1 MHNLETYICSS
12 LPKSPAI
19 QYFVACSG
27 GVDSMVLLHVLHK
40 NGYVVSALHVNYQLR
55 GLDSENDQK
64 LIETT
69 CKKYGI
75 PFHIKRTDL
84 HKQLEEKGGNLQEE
98 ARKERY
104 AFFENFTKTADS
116 KIVFGHHADDQVE
129 TFFLNL
135 ARGAG
140 IMGLAGMLEVN
151 QSNLRPLLPF
161 FKAEIHAYAKENGVV
176 WREDV
181 SNESNKYQ
189 RNKLRNVFLPAVK
202 EVIPDVSESVLLLV
216 RVFQESQLELERIV
230 KPIYHE
236 IERNSTLSLKDFNLL
251 SKEEILE
258 LLRQLGIPLRM
269 FSEVLKIQHSEK
281 GHRLNLSN
289 NLYTCIIREADYF
302 YFQRSNANAQKPI
315 LNKEKVDFL
324 PKKFTKDALFI
335 NPIAVEGEL
344 KLRKWEI
351 GDRMRPIGAGGSKL
365 ISDILS
371 DANVPN
377 HLRKDQFVVHDDRQ
391 IFWCVGFAI
400 GGFRPTEKELI
411 HKITVNFEA

>member
-1 MHNLETYICSS
+1 MRNLESYICSS
-12 LPKSPAI
+12 LSNNPAI

-27 GVDSMVLLHVLHK
+27 GVDSIVLLHILQK
-40 NGYVVSALHVNYQLR
+40 NGYAVSALHVNYQLR
-55 GLDSENDQK
+55 GLDSEKDQK

-69 CKKYGI
+69 CKRYGI
-75 PFHIKRTDL
+75 PFYIKRVDL
-84 HKQLEEKGGNLQEE
+84 HNQLEENGGNLQEE

-104 AFFENFTKTADS
+104 AFFQNFTKKPDS

-140 IMGLAGMLEVN
+140 IMGLAGMLEEN
-151 QSNLRPLLPF
+151 KCYLRPLLPF
-161 FKAEIHAYAKENGVV
+161 SKGEILSYAIENGVI
-176 WREDV
+176 WREDR

-189 RNKLRNVFLPAVK
+189 RNKLRNVFLPAIK
-202 EVIPDVSESVLLLV
+202 EVVPDLNESVLLLV
-216 RVFQESQLELERIV
+216 RVFQENQRELERIV
-230 KPIYHE
+230 TPISRE
-236 IERNSTLSLKDFNLL
+236 IIKHSILSLKEFNLL
-251 SKEEILE
+251 SKEQIFE

-269 FSEVLKIQHSEK
+269 YSEVIKIQHSEK
-281 GHRLNLSN
+281 GHRLNLIN

-302 YFQRSNANAQKPI
+302 YFQRRNTYAQKPI
-315 LNKEKVDFL
+315 LTIEKVDVL
-324 PKKFTKDALFI
+324 PKQFTKDALYI
-335 NPIAVEGEL
+335 NPIAIEGEL
-344 KLRKWEI
+344 QLRKWEI

-371 DANVPN
+371 DAKVPN
-377 HLRKDQFVVHDDRQ
+377 HLRKEQFVVHDDRQ

-411 HKITVNFEA
+411 HKITLNFEG

>member
-1 MHNLETYICSS
+1 
-12 LPKSPAI
+12 
-19 QYFVACSG
+19 
-27 GVDSMVLLHVLHK
+27 MVLLHVLHK
-40 NGYVVSALHVNYQLR
+40 NGYEVSALHVNYQLR

-69 CKKYGI
+69 CERYGI

-98 ARKERY
+98 ARNERY
-104 AFFENFTKTADS
+104 TFFDNFTKTADS

-151 QSNLRPLLPF
+151 QCYLRPLLPF
-161 FKAEIHAYAKENGVV
+161 SKAEIIAYATENEVV
-176 WREDV
+176 WREDI

-202 EVIPDVSESVLLLV
+202 KVIPDVSESVLLLV
-216 RVFQESQLELERIV
+216 RVFQESQRELEKIV
-230 KPIYHE
+230 TPISRE
-236 IERNSTLSLKDFNLL
+236 ILKNSTLSLKDFKLL
-251 SKEEILE
+251 SKEEVLE
-258 LLRQLGIPLRM
+258 LLRQLGVPLRM
-269 FSEVLKIQHSEK
+269 FTEVIKLQHSEK
-281 GHRLNLSN
+281 GHRLNLTHKD
-289 NLYTCIIREADYF
+289 YACIIREADYF
-302 YFQRSNANAQKPI
+302 YFQRIN
-315 LNKEKVDFL
+315 LNLEKAVLNIEKVDFL
-324 PKKFTKDALFI
+324 PTQFTKDVLFI

-371 DANVPN
+371 DEKVPN
-377 HLRKDQFVVHDDRQ
+377 HLRKEQFVVHDDRQ

-400 GGFRPTEKELI
+400 GGLRPSEKELLL
-411 HKITVNFEA
+411 KITLNFEG

>member
-1 MHNLETYICSS
+1 MRNLESYICSS
-12 LPKSPAI
+12 LPNNPAI
-19 QYFVACSG
+19 EYFVACSG
-27 GVDSMVLLHVLHK
+27 GVDSMVLLHILQK
-40 NGYVVSALHVNYQLR
+40 NGYAVSALHVNYQLR

-64 LIETT
+64 LIESA
-69 CKKYGI
+69 CERYGI
-75 PFHIKRTDL
+75 PLQIKRIDL
-84 HKQLEEKGGNLQEE
+84 HKQLEETGGNLQEE

-104 AFFENFTKTADS
+104 AFFENFTKTTDS

-135 ARGAG
+135 ARDAG
-140 IMGLAGMLEVN
+140 IMGLAGMLEEN
-151 QSNLRPLLPF
+151 QCYLRPFLPF
-161 FKAEIHAYAKENGVV
+161 FKAEIHAYAIENGVL
-176 WREDV
+176 WREDR

-202 EVIPDVSESVLLLV
+202 EVVPDVSESVLLLV
-216 RVFQESQLELERIV
+216 RVFQENQRELERKV
-230 KPIYHE
+230 TPISHE
-236 IERNSTLSLKDFNLL
+236 IIKNSILSLKEFNLL
-251 SKEEILE
+251 SEEEVLE

-269 FSEVLKIQHSEK
+269 YSEVIKIQHSEK
-281 GHRLNLSN
+281 GQRLNLSN
-289 NLYTCIIREADYF
+289 NLFACIIREADYF
-302 YFQRSNANAQKPI
+302 YFKRNNSNAQKPT
-315 LNKEKVDFL
+315 LKMEKVDFL
-324 PKKFTKDALFI
+324 PKKFTKDALYI

-351 GDRMRPIGAGGSKL
+351 GDRMRPIGTGGSKL

-371 DANVPN
+371 DGKVPN

-411 HKITVNFEA
+411 QKITLHFEV